1 MAGGAI
7 LDDAEDGAAVLRGEI
22 RRILGYA
29 LSGAATNAIHDSS
42 VFLIVSTLNP
52 QEDRHQKSF
61 CEPLLARPAGR
72 ARKDCEFVF
81 AFRSVKLKR
90 FSPRIV
96 VPLHAPRSMHCAR
109 SIVRKL
115 CRWVFQ

>member
-42 VFLIVSTLNP
+42 VFLIV
-52 QEDRHQKSF
+52 
-61 CEPLLARPAGR
+61 
-72 ARKDCEFVF
+72 
-81 AFRSVKLKR
+81 
-90 FSPRIV
+90 PRI
-96 VPLHAPRSMHCAR
+96 PRKTDTRRAFASPYWQGQQGELAK
-109 SIVRKL
+109 IVSL
-115 CRWVFQ
+115 CLLFEVSS